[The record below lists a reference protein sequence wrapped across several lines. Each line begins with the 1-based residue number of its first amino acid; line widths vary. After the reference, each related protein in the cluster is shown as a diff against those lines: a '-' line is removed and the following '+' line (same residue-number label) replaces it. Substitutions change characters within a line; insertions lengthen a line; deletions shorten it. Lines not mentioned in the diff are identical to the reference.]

1 MRQLHHGDQNWKY
14 LKIGKPIKEKG
25 NDTRF
30 QDDQEVN
37 GKTFNRKEW
46 FELMF
51 WNNIFEGTQKLSAGI
66 CKVGFWLRLN
76 GAAITWQTED

>member
-25 NDTRF
+25 NDARF

-37 GKTFNRKEW
+37 GKTFNRKKW
-46 FELMF
+46 FELML
-51 WNNIFEGTQKLSAGI
+51 WNNIFEGTQKFKRGEFVRS
-66 CKVGFWLRLN
+66 GFDWDRV
-76 GAAITWQTED
+76 AQQITWQKD